1 MRSWVAAAAGLLL
14 GCGGA
19 APPRESLPPP
29 PEVKLEAFQPTI
41 RGEIEEVLQ
50 AVESKPEDP
59 AANAEA
65 AMLLHAHQQNA
76 AAEVYYDRARILEP
90 GRFDWIYLLACVQ
103 LEQGKDE
110 AAAANLRA
118 ALELDPAYVPAEVKL
133 AGLLLRTGR
142 PEEAEALYAKVLEAD
157 PQNAFAWYGMGR
169 IHASRGETAKAAE
182 AFEKALE
189 IYPQYGQA
197 HYALALAYRKLRRPE
212 EARKHFDL
220 GEKHKLEAP
229 PTGDRILTAV
239 RSKTKSPTEY
249 LRAGVELEKQGRLEE
264 SVAVHLKVLE
274 IDPQQVQAHINLMS
288 LYWRL
293 GRRKEALEH
302 YRKALAINENLP
314 DCHYDYGVIMYQMGN
329 RAEAKKAFRR
339 AIEINPFYAKAH
351 LNLGVVL
358 EEEGDIAGAVDQF
371 RKAIE
376 NQPGYRLAHF
386 HLGRILANQGKLDAA
401 IRHFEQTLEP
411 EDEQTPGYRYA
422 LGIAYARK
430 GDRPEALRWIRAA
443 RDGASRYDQWE
454 LLASIDRALK
464 TLQGG
469 RP

>member
-1 MRSWVAAAAGLLL
+1 MKGWVAAAAGLLL

-19 APPRESLPPP
+19 PPTESLPPQ

-41 RGEIEEVLQ
+41 RGEIEKVLQ
-50 AVESKPEDP
+50 AVRSRPEDP
-59 AANAEA
+59 DANASA
-65 AMLLHAHQQNA
+65 AMLLHAHQQNV
-76 AAEVYYDRARILEP
+76 AAEAYYRRASILEP
-90 GRFDWIYLLACVQ
+90 GRFDWVYLLACVQ
-103 LEQGKDE
+103 LEQGKNE
-110 AAAANLRA
+110 AAMENLRA
-118 ALELDPAYVPAEVKL
+118 ALQIDPGYVAAEVKL
-133 AGLLLRTGR
+133 ADLLLRTGR
-142 PEEAEALYAKVLEAD
+142 PEEAESLYSKVLEAD
-157 PQNAFAWYGMGR
+157 PDNAIAWYGLGR

-182 AFEKALE
+182 AFEKAVE

-212 EARKHFDL
+212 DARRHFGL
-220 GEKHKLEAP
+220 GEKHKLEMP

-239 RSKTKSPTEY
+239 RSRTQSPTEY

-293 GRRKEALEH
+293 GRKEEALAH
-302 YRKALAINENLP
+302 YRQALAINENLP
-314 DCHYDYGVIMYQMGN
+314 ECHYNYGVIMYQTGDHATA
-329 RAEAKKAFRR
+329 RKAFRR
-339 AIEINPFYAKAH
+339 AVQINPFYAKAH

-358 EEEGDIAGAVDQF
+358 EEEGDIAGALDHL
-371 RKAIE
+371 RKAVE

-386 HLGRILANQGKLDAA
+386 HLGRILADQGNLDEA
-401 IRHFEQTLEP
+401 IRHFEQTLKP
-411 EDEQTPGYRYA
+411 EDEQTPGYLYA
-422 LGIAYARK
+422 LGIAHARK
-430 GDRPEALRWIRAA
+430 GDRAEALRCMRRA
-443 RDGASRYDQWE
+443 RDQASRYDQWQ
-454 LLASIDRALK
+454 LMASINRTLE

>member
-1 MRSWVAAAAGLLL
+1 MKGWVAAAAGLLL

-19 APPRESLPPP
+19 PPKESLPPQ

-41 RGEIEEVLQ
+41 RGEIEKVLR
-50 AVESKPEDP
+50 AVESRPEDP
-59 AANAEA
+59 DANAEA

-90 GRFDWIYLLACVQ
+90 DRFDWVYLLACVQ
-103 LEQGKDE
+103 LEQGKNKE
-110 AAAANLRA
+110 AIGNLRA
-118 ALELDPAYVPAEVKL
+118 ALQIDPGYVPAEVKL
-133 AGLLLRTGR
+133 ADLLLRTGQPR
-142 PEEAEALYAKVLEAD
+142 EAESLYSKVLEAD
-157 PQNAFAWYGMGR
+157 PENAIAWYGLGR
-169 IHASRGETAKAAE
+169 IHASRDETAKAAE
-182 AFEKALE
+182 AFEKAIQ
-189 IYPQYGQA
+189 IYPRYGQA
-197 HYALALAYRKLRRPE
+197 HYALALAYRKLHRRQD
-212 EARKHFDL
+212 AKRHFEL
-220 GEKHKLEAP
+220 GETHKLDMP

-293 GRRKEALEH
+293 GRKEEALAH

-339 AIEINPFYAKAH
+339 ALEINPFYAKAH

-358 EEEGDIAGAVDQF
+358 EEEGDIAGAVRHF

-376 NQPGYRLAHF
+376 NQPDYRLAHF
-386 HLGRILANQGKLDAA
+386 HLGRVLADQGKLDEA
-401 IRHFEQTLEP
+401 IRHFRQTLKP
-411 EDEQTPGYRYA
+411 QDEQTPGYLFA

-430 GDRPEALRWIRAA
+430 GDRGEALRCMRRA
-443 RDGASRYDQWE
+443 RDQASRFDQWQ
-454 LLASIDRALK
+454 LLASINRSLQ
-464 TLQGG
+464 TLQRG